1 MHCFR
6 EERLNYAVTGQLGRI
21 TDISSFPSV
30 HHAKAMLPLSDPAP
44 REYNREHIS
53 APSVTITL
61 SLFVPMSARLLED
74 GKWIAVGC
82 CHGKGQM
89 HGLPSAIWFCILT

>member
-30 HHAKAMLPLSDPAP
+30 QHTKAMLPLSDPAP
-44 REYNREHIS
+44 REYNFEHIS
-53 APSVTITL
+53 PLGNHHPIVID
-61 SLFVPMSARLLED
+61 PMSARLLED
-74 GKWIAVGC
+74 GKW
-82 CHGKGQM
+82 
-89 HGLPSAIWFCILT
+89 TR

>member
-30 HHAKAMLPLSDPAP
+30 HHRKAVLPLSDPAP
-44 REYNREHIS
+44 GEYTFEHIS
-53 APSVTITL
+53 PL
-61 SLFVPMSARLLED
+61 
-74 GKWIAVGC
+74 W
-82 CHGKGQM
+82 
-89 HGLPSAIWFCILT
+89 